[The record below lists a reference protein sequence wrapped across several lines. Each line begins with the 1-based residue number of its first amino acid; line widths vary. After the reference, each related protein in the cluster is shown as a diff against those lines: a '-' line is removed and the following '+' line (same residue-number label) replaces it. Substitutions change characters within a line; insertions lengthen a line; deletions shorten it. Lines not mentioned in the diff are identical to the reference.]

1 MNPFIRQTIVR
12 CDSETGKGDYR
23 HVGPQEILPRLA
35 FGVWR
40 LAFLLWPFAFGAPFS
55 ASQCARIFVRSRAID
70 WLCSWHT
77 RDSVTPSTAAISFRF
92 MSCS

>member
-1 MNPFIRQTIVR
+1 MQLAQPWASGRR
-12 CDSETGKGDYR
+12 ARAAPLRWRRPPAR
-23 HVGPQEILPRLA
+23 HAQRGESGGEAAKRLR
-35 FGVWR
+35 GV
-40 LAFLLWPFAFGAPFS
+40 F
-55 ASQCARIFVRSRAID
+55 SQCARILVRRRATA

>member
-1 MNPFIRQTIVR
+1 MRHLGSVLAGLAAGTAVGGDRVMAGEAPRSTPISRGIPLRVR
-12 CDSETGKGDYR
+12 
-23 HVGPQEILPRLA
+23 
-35 FGVWR
+35 
-40 LAFLLWPFAFGAPFS
+40 GAHQ
-55 ASQCARIFVRSRAID
+55 ARSRERRRATD

>member
-1 MNPFIRQTIVR
+1 MLLMPWRHFLPINLHLHLQQMRQRIESKAGCRTTCNR
-12 CDSETGKGDYR
+12 
-23 HVGPQEILPRLA
+23 
-35 FGVWR
+35 
-40 LAFLLWPFAFGAPFS
+40 S
-55 ASQCARIFVRSRAID
+55 AQWLRIFTRRRAID